1 MLEGKMVKV
10 RFKKYFVEQRL
21 WVFLG
26 KVLMMDN
33 FWLQVEGKGI
43 VIFKGQPPQID
54 EKERIILVP
63 RDNIAHIRI
72 LPDDFD
78 LSKIEIEA
86 GKFALRNYVKVKGE
100 PDTSIGEI

>member
-10 RFKKYFVEQRL
+10 RFRKYFVEQRL

-33 FWLQVEGKGI
+33 WWLRIEGKGI

-78 LSKIEIEA
+78 LSRIKVEA
-86 GKFALRNYVKVKGE
+86 GKFALRNYVKVKGG